1 LLNLLFYEITDN
13 SPHHKKNNTIFDF
26 NYHRNIFYFAASKSA
41 MLNLILFGPPGAGKG
56 TQSEKLISKYNLK
69 HISTGDLLRAER
81 QAGTEL
87 GNQANDYISKGEL
100 VPDAVVIGMVKNYML
115 AHSEAS
121 GFIFDGFPRTIPQA
135 EALDDMLSDFKASI
149 SIVLGL
155 EVNEDELVQRLLLR
169 GQTSGRID
177 DQNEETIRK
186 RFHEY
191 VNKTLPIQGFYD
203 NQGKYHGINGLG
215 EIDQINAEL
224 CLKIDS
230 IL

>member
-1 LLNLLFYEITDN
+1 MLRLLFYEITDN
-13 SPHHKKNNTIFDF
+13 YSHLKKINAIFHFNSPRI
-26 NYHRNIFYFAASKSA
+26 IFYFAASKKT

-56 TQSEKLISKYNLK
+56 TQSEKLISTYNLK

-87 GNQANDYISKGEL
+87 GNQANEYISKGEL

-115 AHSEAS
+115 AHSEAA

-135 EALDDMLSDFKASI
+135 EALDQMLSEFNTSI
-149 SIVLGL
+149 SVVLGL
-155 EVNEDELVQRLLLR
+155 EVNEDELVKRLLLR
-169 GQTSGRID
+169 GQTSGRVD
-177 DQNEETIRK
+177 DQNEDTIRN

-191 VNKTLPIQGFYD
+191 VNKTLPIQGFYS

-215 EIDQINAEL
+215 EIDQINSEL
-224 CLKIDS
+224 CQWIDS
-230 IL
+230 VK